1 MNRSIIFLFLLFSF
15 QFLYAQEAVNIIP
28 KPVSLHVKK
37 GSFLIDRFTTLK
49 LPESRE
55 MVSAAN
61 FFVQSIKDI
70 SGISLPFNKS
80 FKKVIE
86 LKIDKIAV
94 PQSEG
99 YRLSVSPEKILIT
112 ANSNQG
118 ILYGMQSLLQTLPA
132 IRTNAALEVPAMEI
146 EDYPRFKYRG
156 LHLDVSRHFFSPE
169 TVKTYIDLIAKYK
182 LNTFHWHLIDDQ
194 GWRLEIKKYPKLTSV
209 GAWRVNRN
217 HKDWDRREI
226 MQPGEKPTYGGFYTQ
241 QQVKEIVA
249 YATERGVTVIPE
261 IEMPAHVESAIAAYP
276 QLSCIQKPQSVLP
289 GGIYPPDFQTSY
301 CAGNEEVFKFL
312 EDVLTE
318 TMNLFPSK
326 YIHIGGDELDKRF
339 WEKCPKCQKRIKD
352 ENLKDVDE
360 LQSYFIQRMEKFLNS
375 KGRQIIGW
383 DEILEGGLAPGATV
397 MSWRG
402 EAGGIAAAKMGHN
415 VIMTPGNPLYFDQYQ
430 AGPQGEPKAFGGFS
444 TVKTVY
450 DYNPIPKEL
459 SAEQAKFILGAQAN
473 LWTEFVKTR
482 EHVEYMVLPRMA
494 ALAELTWT
502 PLAAKDFVDFRN
514 RLQPHLIAYGQLGL
528 HYSKGNYSVDIKPL
542 TNDGQL
548 KVRLYTEMK
557 DAEIRYTIDGS
568 QPGVNSTLY
577 TEPFDVKSSINVQ
590 AVTVE
595 DGNVM
600 PLVPSSQSFVMHKA
614 IGAKI
619 TYKNQPSNAYMAD
632 GPNSLVDGIRGTY
645 AVGKYWHGFYA
656 KDLVATIDFG
666 IAKNISSIK
675 LGTLQH
681 YRDWIFLPSKVLFEI
696 SNDGVN
702 FKEVANVV
710 NDVPATETQSTIKDF
725 TAKFNIENARYI
737 RVSATILPAAPKGHP
752 GEGKPVWIFADEIIV
767 E

>member
-1 MNRSIIFLFLLFSF
+1 M
-15 QFLYAQEAVNIIP
+15 
-28 KPVSLHVKK
+28 
-37 GSFLIDRFTTLK
+37 
-49 LPESRE
+49 
-55 MVSAAN
+55 
-61 FFVQSIKDI
+61 
-70 SGISLPFNKS
+70 
-80 FKKVIE
+80 
-86 LKIDKIAV
+86 
-94 PQSEG
+94 
-99 YRLSVSPEKILIT
+99 
-112 ANSNQG
+112 
-118 ILYGMQSLLQTLPA
+118 
-132 IRTNAALEVPAMEI
+132 
-146 EDYPRFKYRG
+146 
-156 LHLDVSRHFFSPE
+156 
-169 TVKTYIDLIAKYK
+169 
-182 LNTFHWHLIDDQ
+182 
-194 GWRLEIKKYPKLTSV
+194 
-209 GAWRVNRN
+209 
-217 HKDWDRREI
+217 
-226 MQPGEKPTYGGFYTQ
+226 
-241 QQVKEIVA
+241 
-249 YATERGVTVIPE
+249 
-261 IEMPAHVESAIAAYP
+261 
-276 QLSCIQKPQSVLP
+276 
-289 GGIYPPDFQTSY
+289 
-301 CAGNEEVFKFL
+301 
-312 EDVLTE
+312 
-318 TMNLFPSK
+318 
-326 YIHIGGDELDKRF
+326 
-339 WEKCPKCQKRIKD
+339 
-352 ENLKDVDE
+352 
-360 LQSYFIQRMEKFLNS
+360 
-375 KGRQIIGW
+375 
-383 DEILEGGLAPGATV
+383 
-397 MSWRG
+397 
-402 EAGGIAAAKMGHN
+402 
-415 VIMTPGNPLYFDQYQ
+415 
-430 AGPQGEPKAFGGFS
+430 
-444 TVKTVY
+444 
-450 DYNPIPKEL
+450 
-459 SAEQAKFILGAQAN
+459 
-473 LWTEFVKTR
+473 WTEFVKTR

-619 TYKNQPSNAYMAD
+619 TYKNQPSNAYLAD